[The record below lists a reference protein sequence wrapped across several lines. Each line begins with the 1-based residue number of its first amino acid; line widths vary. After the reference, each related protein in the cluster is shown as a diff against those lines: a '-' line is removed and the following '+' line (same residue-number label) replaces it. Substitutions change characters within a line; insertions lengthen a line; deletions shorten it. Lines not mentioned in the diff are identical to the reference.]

1 MQTRRN
7 NSIMSSMIIKYKCLR
22 GKKNQ
27 TKINELKKTYLNLH
41 ALMFLCCLICL
52 HTNNTKSDI
61 GSTVD
66 LVDAITLSR
75 GGLYSKRKKQKK
87 CH

>member
-1 MQTRRN
+1 
-7 NSIMSSMIIKYKCLR
+7 
-22 GKKNQ
+22 
-27 TKINELKKTYLNLH
+27 
-41 ALMFLCCLICL
+41 MFLCCLICL

-75 GGLYSKRKKQKK
+75 GGLYSKKKQQKNAIEK
-87 CH
+87 QSGVQWFVFVCCPCAV